1 MFVNQKIFWDLN
13 IVLEENCFD
22 ITYFRPLFLIWSSD
36 LDILKK
42 KLFWEWN
49 LFVLKSIQKG
59 MNFQE

>member
-22 ITYFRPLFLIWSSD
+22 ITYFWSSD
-36 LDILKK
+36 LDILNKN
-42 KLFWEWN
+42 LFWEWN
-49 LFVLKSIQKG
+49 LFVLKSIQKV